1 MVWKGRRARFLASR
15 SGRFVARTEQ
25 GYTLAELLVVLAVIG
40 IMAFIAV
47 PFLLTY
53 TSGATIDYGARELRS
68 GLNRAKLMAVTT
80 RQPVCVQPT
89 AGGYQF
95 FQNTTCT
102 GTPWSGTGTD
112 ANGVF
117 RLVNNMTATLA
128 AGANP
133 VFNQFGVAVQ
143 TGTLRV
149 TGPTG
154 GSMTVSVEASGRVR
168 IP

>member
-1 MVWKGRRARFLASR
+1 MVWKGREARFLVSR

-89 AGGYQF
+89 ADGYQF

-117 RLVNNMTATLA
+117 RLSNNMTATLA

>member
-1 MVWKGRRARFLASR
+1 MVWRGRAA
-15 SGRFVARTEQ
+15 EQ
-25 GYTLAELLVVLAVIG
+25 GYTLAELLVVVAVIG

-80 RQPVCVQPT
+80 RQPVCVEPA
-89 AGGYQF
+89 AGGYRF
-95 FQNTTCT
+95 FQNATCT
-102 GTPWSGTGTD
+102 GTPWTGTGTD
-112 ANGVF
+112 ANGLF
-117 RLVNNMTATLA
+117 RLANNITVALA
-128 AGANP
+128 AGQNP

-154 GSMTVSVEASGRVR
+154 GSMTVSVQASGRVTT
-168 IP
+168 P

>member
-1 MVWKGRRARFLASR
+1 MGEDVSDMHRFSARSEH
-15 SGRFVARTEQ
+15 GN
-25 GYTLAELLVVLAVIG
+25 TLPELLVALVLTGA
-40 IMAFIAV
+40 MASIAA
-47 PFLLTY
+47 PRLLSY
-53 TSGATIDYGARELRS
+53 LPSATANYAARELRS

-117 RLVNNMTATLA
+117 RLSNNMTATLA

>member
-1 MVWKGRRARFLASR
+1 M
-15 SGRFVARTEQ
+15 
-25 GYTLAELLVVLAVIG
+25 AELLVVVAFIA
-40 IMAFIAV
+40 IMASIAV
-47 PFLLTY
+47 PFLFTY
-53 TSGATIDYGARELRS
+53 IPSATVNYAARELQS

-80 RQPVCVQPT
+80 RQSVCVQPT
-89 AGGYQF
+89 ASGYRF
-95 FQNTTCT
+95 YQNTTCT

-117 RLVNNMTATLA
+117 SLANNITVALA

-133 VFNQFGVAVQ
+133 IFNQFGVAVQ

-149 TGPTG
+149 TGQTG
-154 GSMTVSVEASGRVR
+154 SSMTVSVQASGRVT

>member
-1 MVWKGRRARFLASR
+1 MVWKGREARFLVSR
-15 SGRFVARTEQ
+15 SGRFVARTER
-25 GYTLAELLVVLAVIG
+25 GYTLTELLVVLAVIG

-68 GLNRAKLMAVTT
+68 GLNRAKLMAVATL
-80 RQPVCVQPT
+80 QPVCAQPT

-168 IP
+168 NP

>member
-1 MVWKGRRARFLASR
+1 MGEDVSDMHRFSARSEH
-15 SGRFVARTEQ
+15 GN
-25 GYTLAELLVVLAVIG
+25 TLPELLVVLVLIG
-40 IMAFIAV
+40 AMASIAV
-47 PFLLTY
+47 PLLLSY
-53 TSGATIDYGARELRS
+53 LPSATINYSARELQS

-80 RQPVCVQPT
+80 RQAVCVRPT
-89 AGGYQF
+89 GSGYQF

-117 RLVNNMTATLA
+117 ALTNSITVTLA
-128 AGANP
+128 AGSNP

-143 TGTLRV
+143 MGTLSV
-149 TGPTG
+149 TGQTG
-154 GSMTVSVEASGRVR
+154 YSMTVSVQASGRVT

>member
-1 MVWKGRRARFLASR
+1 MVWKGREARFLVAR
-15 SGRFVARTEQ
+15 SGRFVARTER
-25 GYTLAELLVVLAVIG
+25 GYTLTELLVVLAVIG

-80 RQPVCVQPT
+80 RQAVCVQPT
-89 AGGYQF
+89 ASGYRF

-102 GTPWSGTGTD
+102 GTPWSGAGTD

-117 RLVNNMTATLA
+117 SLANNITVALA
-128 AGANP
+128 AGSNP
-133 VFNQFGVAVQ
+133 IFNQFGVAVQ

-149 TGPTG
+149 TGQTG
-154 GSMTVSVEASGRVR
+154 SSMTVSVQASGRVT